1 MTPDEYDAWYDT
13 PRGRWIGGR
22 ELALAVS
29 MLDFAPG
36 ATLLDAGCGTG
47 WFTRR
52 FSEGGF
58 AVTGLD
64 PDGAALE
71 FARSRDDRS
80 RYVAGDARQLPFPDA
95 AFDGVACITA
105 LNFMPDPQRAVA
117 ELVRVCRRRFVVG
130 VLNRHSR
137 LFRDKGR
144 DGGTGAYRGA
154 HWFTPRELR
163 VMFEG
168 LPVSNLTLRS
178 TVYFPSAGPL
188 ARCVEPLVPA
198 WLPGGSVLLL
208 AGDVNA
214 EANRQLPL
222 A

>member
-1 MTPDEYDAWYDT
+1 MTPGEYDAWYDT

-29 MLDFAPG
+29 LLDLPAG

-52 FSEGGF
+52 FAQAGF

-64 PDGAALE
+64 PDSAALE
-71 FARSRDDRS
+71 FARGRDAGS
-80 RYVAGDARQLPFPDA
+80 RYVAGDAMRLPFTDA
-95 AFDGVACITA
+95 AFDGVVCITA

-117 ELVRVCRRRFVVG
+117 ELVRVCRHRFMLG

-154 HWFTPRELR
+154 HWFTPGELR
-163 VMFEG
+163 ALFEG
-168 LPVSNLTLRS
+168 LPVDQLQLGS
-178 TVYFPSAGPL
+178 TVHFPSAGLL
-188 ARCVEPLVPA
+188 ARCAEPLVPGC
-198 WLPGGSVLLL
+198 LHRGSVLMV
-208 AGDVNA
+208 AGGM
-214 EANRQLPL
+214 NRSR
-222 A
+222 AGRGS